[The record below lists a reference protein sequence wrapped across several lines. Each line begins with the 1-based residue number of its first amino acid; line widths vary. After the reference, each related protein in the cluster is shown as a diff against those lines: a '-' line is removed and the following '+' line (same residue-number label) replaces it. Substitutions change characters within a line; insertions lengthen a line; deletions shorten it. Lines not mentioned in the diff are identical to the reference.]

1 MTTTITSSTPDV
13 ALPAALP
20 TTGAG
25 FLTAAGQT
33 TRRTVLQFFRTPQV
47 LMMGTIVGALFL
59 FMFRYIFGGAIDPDS
74 GVDYVDFLVPG
85 FLVTT
90 IFWTGMNAPA
100 GVAEDAA
107 SGVYDRLRSL
117 PIPRTAVMVGRSLAD
132 TALIWWSMLV
142 TIAIGFAVGFR
153 THADVPSVL
162 AALALV
168 LVATYVFTW
177 VFITIGLVSGNAQGA
192 QGIATLVVIPLT
204 MVSGAYVPSDT
215 LPGWMQPVAENQ
227 PVTVLVNAV
236 RSLMLGG
243 PDVAGVGHSTTYW
256 VAVSLAWCAAI
267 AVAFGS
273 LATARFAR
281 TR

>member
-1 MTTTITSSTPDV
+1 MTTITSSAPDV
-13 ALPAALP
+13 AAQAEVP
-20 TTGAG
+20 TSGAG
-25 FLTAAGQT
+25 YLTAAAQT

-47 LMMGTIVGALFL
+47 LLMGTIVGALFL
-59 FMFRYIFGGAIDPDS
+59 FMFRYIFGGAIDP
-74 GVDYVDFLVPG
+74 GLPVDYVDFLVPG

-90 IFWTGMNAPA
+90 ILWTGMNAPA

-117 PIPRTAVMVGRSLAD
+117 PISRSAVMVGRSLAD
-132 TALIWWSMLV
+132 TALISWSMLV
-142 TIAIGFAVGFR
+142 TIALGVAVGFR

-162 AALALV
+162 AALALI

-177 VFITIGLVSGNAQGA
+177 LFITVGLVAGNAQAA
-192 QGIATLVVIPLT
+192 QATATLVVVPLT
-204 MVSGAYVPSDT
+204 FVSSAYVPSDS
-215 LPGWMQPVAENQ
+215 LPSWMQPVAENQ

-243 PDVAGVGHSTTYW
+243 PDAAGVGHSTTYW
-256 VAVSLAWCAAI
+256 VALSLAWCAAI
-267 AVAFGS
+267 LAVFGS

>member
-1 MTTTITSSTPDV
+1 MTTITSSAPDIATQAEV
-13 ALPAALP
+13 P
-20 TTGAG
+20 TSGAG
-25 FLTAAGQT
+25 YLTAAGQT

-47 LMMGTIVGALFL
+47 LLMGTIVGALFL
-59 FMFRYIFGGAIDPDS
+59 FMFRYIFGGAIDPD
-74 GVDYVDFLVPG
+74 GPVDYVDYLVPG

-90 IFWTGMNAPA
+90 ILWTGMNAPA

-117 PIPRTAVMVGRSLAD
+117 PIPRSAVMVGRSLAD

-142 TIAIGFAVGFR
+142 TIGLGLAVGFR

-162 AALALV
+162 AALALIV
-168 LVATYVFTW
+168 VATYAFTW
-177 VFITIGLVSGNAQGA
+177 LFITVGLAAGNAQGA
-192 QGIATLVVIPLT
+192 QATATLVVVPLT
-204 MVSGAYVPSDT
+204 FVSSAYVPSDSQ
-215 LPGWMQPVAENQ
+215 PSWMQPVSENQ

-243 PDVAGVGHSTTYW
+243 PDAAGVGHSTTYW

-267 AVAFGS
+267 VAVFGS

>member
-1 MTTTITSSTPDV
+1 MTTITSSVPDV
-13 ALPAALP
+13 AASAEMP
-20 TTGAG
+20 TSGAG
-25 FLTAAGQT
+25 YLTAAGQT

-47 LMMGTIVGALFL
+47 LLMGTIIGALFL
-59 FMFRYIFGGAIDPDS
+59 FMFRYIFGGAIDPD
-74 GVDYVDFLVPG
+74 GPVDYVDYLVPG

-90 IFWTGMNAPA
+90 ILWTGMNAPA

-117 PIPRTAVMVGRSLAD
+117 PIPRSAVMVGRSLAD
-132 TALIWWSMLV
+132 TALISWSMLV
-142 TIAIGFAVGFR
+142 TIALGVAVGFR
-153 THADVPSVL
+153 THSDVPSVL
-162 AALALV
+162 AALALI

-177 VFITIGLVSGNAQGA
+177 LFITVGLVAGNAQGA
-192 QGIATLVVIPLT
+192 QATATLVVVPLT
-204 MVSGAYVPSDT
+204 FVSSAYVPSDSQ
-215 LPGWMQPVAENQ
+215 PSWMQPVSENQ

-243 PDVAGVGHSTTYW
+243 PDAAGVGHSTTYW

-267 AVAFGS
+267 LVAFSS

>member
-59 FMFRYIFGGAIDPDS
+59 FMFRYIFGGAIDP
-74 GVDYVDFLVPG
+74 GLPVDYVDFLVPG

-90 IFWTGMNAPA
+90 ILWTGMNAPA

-117 PIPRTAVMVGRSLAD
+117 PISRSAVMVGRSLAD
-132 TALIWWSMLV
+132 TALISWSMLV
-142 TIAIGFAVGFR
+142 TIALGVAVGFR

-162 AALALV
+162 AALALI

-177 VFITIGLVSGNAQGA
+177 LFITVGLVAGNAQGA
-192 QGIATLVVIPLT
+192 QATATLVVVPLT
-204 MVSGAYVPSDT
+204 FVSSAYVPSDS
-215 LPGWMQPVAENQ
+215 LPSWMQPVAENQ

-243 PDVAGVGHSTTYW
+243 PDAAGVGHSTTYW
-256 VAVSLAWCAAI
+256 VALSLAWCAAI
-267 AVAFGS
+267 LAVFGS